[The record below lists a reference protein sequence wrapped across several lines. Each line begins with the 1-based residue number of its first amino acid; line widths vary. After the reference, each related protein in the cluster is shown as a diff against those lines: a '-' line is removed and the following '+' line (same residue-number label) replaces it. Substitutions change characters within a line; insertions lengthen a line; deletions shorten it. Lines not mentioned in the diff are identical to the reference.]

1 MTIAPA
7 TRIRVRAI
15 AFDLDGTLLDT
26 IHDLAT
32 AINLMLA
39 RLNRPPLPKD
49 TIRTMVG
56 KGMANLVR
64 RALAAAQGS
73 PPTASDEAR
82 ALALYETDYERV
94 LGRETVVFPGVR
106 EGLER
111 LASAGFGLA
120 CVTNKTSRFVRPHLA
135 QAGLGAY
142 FSLVVGGDSL
152 EAKKPDP
159 LPLQHAA
166 RHFCV
171 APDRLLMLGDSAND
185 TQAARAAGCP
195 VFCVPYGYNE
205 GRPVQSLD
213 CDGIVSSLD
222 ELPERLRLG

>member
-1 MTIAPA
+1 M
-7 TRIRVRAI
+7 
-15 AFDLDGTLLDT
+15 LDT
-26 IHDLAT
+26 VPDLAT

-39 RLNRPPLPKD
+39 RLDQPALSED
-49 TIRTMVG
+49 AIRAMVG

-73 PPTASDEAR
+73 QPRSSDEAR
-82 ALALYETDYERV
+82 ALAMYETDYERV

-120 CVTNKTSRFVRPHLA
+120 CVTNKSSRFARPLLA

-166 RHFCV
+166 GIRRR
-171 APDRLLMLGDSAND
+171 AGPLLMLGDSSND

-195 VFCVPYGYNE
+195 VLCVPYGYNE
-205 GRPVQSLD
+205 GGLCRTWM
-213 CDGIVSSLD
+213 
-222 ELPERLRLG
+222 

>member
-1 MTIAPA
+1 MTIAA
-7 TRIRVRAI
+7 TPPIRVRAI

-32 AINLMLA
+32 AINMMLV
-39 RLNRPPLPKD
+39 RLGQPRLPKD
-49 TIRTMVG
+49 TVRAMVG

-64 RALAAAQGS
+64 RALAATQGTVPS
-73 PPTASDEAR
+73 PAEEAR
-82 ALALYETDYERV
+82 ALAMYEADYERI

-120 CVTNKTSRFVRPHLA
+120 CVTNKTSRFVRPHLE
-135 QAGLGAY
+135 QAGLASY

-152 EAKKPDP
+152 AEKKPDP

-171 APDRLLMLGDSAND
+171 APGRLLMLGDSAND

-222 ELPERLRLG
+222 ELPERIRLG